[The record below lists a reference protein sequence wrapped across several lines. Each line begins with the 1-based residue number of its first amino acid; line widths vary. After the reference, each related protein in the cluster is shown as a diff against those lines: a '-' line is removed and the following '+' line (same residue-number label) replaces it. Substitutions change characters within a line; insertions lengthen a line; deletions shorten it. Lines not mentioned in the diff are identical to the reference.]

1 MPKPLVALLAV
12 PVLLWVV
19 ATGLLR
25 RSPIARGG
33 LTLALGA
40 LVAVAALTFA
50 RPMST
55 TATPPSPLVPV
66 PQAAFQTVVTTGV
79 EVDEPAVIRFSTP
92 MDTVSVEAAT
102 TLEPATLVTF
112 EWDATRT
119 ELRVL
124 PVLRWQT
131 STYHTVTV
139 GPGALAASGRPMT
152 RPARAAFMTRTP
164 AGTSVEATSMVDKRI
179 ATETAFRIM
188 FDRSVDPASL
198 DGAVTLSP
206 AVDGL
211 LARDAGTDG
220 RATYR
225 FTPNGPLK
233 PGTWYRLSVAGV
245 IDELGAPVE
254 VASRAFQTIE
264 APSVV
269 RFRPRPFTQDIDRGA
284 AISVR
289 FSLPMDAVTTKAA
302 FSASIDGDKL
312 KGTVT
317 LAEDDTVLVFRPAST
332 LPWDSRVDV
341 RVAATATSADGVPL
355 AREAAA
361 AFRTVA
367 KPAPAPVAAPSS
379 SGSSGGSSGGSTG
392 GGSVG
397 SGSWSAVERY
407 YLGLMNCTRT
417 GGIVTSSGSCSSP
430 GGRNVAPLKLDSGI
444 SSKVAR
450 PYAKR
455 LATGNLC
462 SHFIGGNPGDR
473 LRAAG
478 YTNYTWAENL
488 GCRSGDPYAAVL
500 GSHLYFQSERSWSPQ
515 GGHYVNLMN
524 SAYDRVGIGVW
535 VSSGRVR
542 LVVDFYHP

>member
-25 RSPIARGG
+25 RSLIARGG

-40 LVAVAALTFA
+40 LVAVAALTFV

-55 TATPPSPLVPV
+55 TATPPSPIVPV

-79 EVDEPAVIRFSTP
+79 DVDEPAVIRFSTP
-92 MDTVSVEAAT
+92 MDPASVEAAT
-102 TLEPATLVTF
+102 TLEPATLVTY

-152 RPARAAFMTRTP
+152 RPARAAFVTRMP
-164 AGTSVEATSMVDKRI
+164 AGTGIAATSTIDKRI
-179 ATETAFRIM
+179 ATDTAFRIT
-188 FDRSVDPASL
+188 FERPVTQASL
-198 DGAVTLSP
+198 DAAVILSP
-206 AVDGL
+206 AADGL
-211 LARDAGTDG
+211 LARDAAIDG
-220 RATYR
+220 LETYR
-225 FTPNGPLK
+225 FTPTAPLK
-233 PGTWYRLSVAGV
+233 AGTWYRLTVAGV

-254 VASRAFQTIE
+254 ATSRAFRTVE

-269 RFRPRPFTQDIDRGA
+269 RFRPRPFTKDIDRGA

-289 FSLPMDAVTTKAA
+289 FSQSMDRATTKAA
-302 FSASIDGDKL
+302 FSASIDGDAIT
-312 KGTVT
+312 GTVSF
-317 LAEDDTVLVFRPAST
+317 AEDDTVLVFRPARA
-332 LPWDSRVDV
+332 LPWDRRVDV
-341 RVAATATSADGVPL
+341 RIAATATSALGVPL
-355 AREAAA
+355 AREASS
-361 AFRTVA
+361 AFRTEA

-379 SGSSGGSSGGSTG
+379 SGSSGGSTG

-397 SGSWSAVERY
+397 SGSWTAVERY

-430 GGRNVAPLKLDSGI
+430 GGRDVAALKLDSGI
-444 SSKVAR
+444 SSKVSR

-462 SHFIGGNPGDR
+462 SHFIGGGPGDR

-500 GSHLYFQSERSWSPQ
+500 GSHLFFQSERSWSPL

-524 SAYDRVGIGVW
+524 RAYDRVGIGVW

-542 LVVDFYHP
+542 LVVDFYRP